1 MWSTKS
7 AVSKLATE
15 LMTKLCACI
24 GNPDLEPFTPLL
36 VRSLRHPEEIVETI
50 FKLASTT
57 FVQAITSSA
66 LAVIAP
72 LLVRGFNERE
82 IRVKR
87 RTCVV
92 SENLLKLVKNP
103 RDVATFLPVLMP
115 LLSRCEKEVRS
126 VRGHHSITLTFKHT
140 ILEHRSPIRS
150 AETDAPKRSI
160 FSKDWKRE

>member
-1 MWSTKS
+1 MTAAQTQDEQESIILDAIDRFLERDVKPY
-7 AVSKLATE
+7 VME
-15 LMTKLCACI
+15 LEHNDTY
-24 GNPDLEPFTPLL
+24 
-36 VRSLRHPEEIVETI
+36 PEEIVETI

-126 VRGHHSITLTFKHT
+126 LRKNTH
-140 ILEHRSPIRS
+140 
-150 AETDAPKRSI
+150 
-160 FSKDWKRE
+160 